1 MADYEKLFAEE
12 GVVFDEDAYK
22 FHLDD
27 FDGPLDMLL
36 FLIKKS
42 KMSIEDVKISE
53 ITEQY
58 LEYMSQ
64 IDELDLDKASE
75 FISMAALLLEIKSKS
90 LLPKPP
96 EPELEEI
103 DEEKQLRQ
111 QLALYKLY
119 KEAAQ
124 KMKETETVDIFYRNP
139 DPSVGTPRLQLKDM
153 NKDGLMEALRR
164 MFAKLEEKAAIFK
177 ERHIVMD
184 RFTVAEMVEI
194 IKNKVEDGRSIYFY
208 DLFDDDYSKSEII
221 TTFQAIL
228 ELIKNQVIYVRQTHV
243 FGDIIIHKVEE
254 QTAEDKNAEEQK
266 VEE

>member
-96 EPELEEI
+96 EPEPEEI

-124 KMKETETVDIFYRNP
+124 K
-139 DPSVGTPRLQLKDM
+139 
-153 NKDGLMEALRR
+153 
-164 MFAKLEEKAAIFK
+164 
-177 ERHIVMD
+177 
-184 RFTVAEMVEI
+184 
-194 IKNKVEDGRSIYFY
+194 
-208 DLFDDDYSKSEII
+208 
-221 TTFQAIL
+221 
-228 ELIKNQVIYVRQTHV
+228 
-243 FGDIIIHKVEE
+243 
-254 QTAEDKNAEEQK
+254 
-266 VEE
+266 